1 LHAIIILSPSPIS
14 GIVIQG
20 EAEAELPEQ
29 VLACAALKY
38 TDIERHSPL
47 EAFNF

>member
-1 LHAIIILSPSPIS
+1 VHFRTFA

-47 EAFNF
+47 ESFDF